1 MLASELDAP
10 NQPAG
15 EAAVRPLT
23 VGAPPRKL
31 IRKRPTA
38 GTEGGAV
45 PGVWGRG
52 RSAVK
57 GRAGPF
63 RQRPPAG
70 CRAQTSLSR
79 AQKCSLRRFRRIAGH
94 EIVRLQY

>member
-31 IRKRPTA
+31 IRKQPTA

-70 CRAQTSLSR
+70 CRAQTSLSEN
-79 AQKCSLRRFRRIAGH
+79 QK
-94 EIVRLQY
+94 